1 MWMLTPVRRIFA
13 LITVIVLIGGTALA
27 VWAGSQPEEPTSR
40 VTGESQYAVI
50 VPDLCAA
57 IDAAQ
62 AGRRTAAY
70 DLFYRRA
77 HVGLHAL
84 AAQVDANSGG
94 RELGGRLRRAKS
106 TVETGL
112 LNNTSPLPN
121 ELGELIVVT
130 AEALDSVDGPPAQPC

>member
-1 MWMLTPVRRIFA
+1 MPMSMRRILA
-13 LITVIVLIGGTALA
+13 LATVVVLIGATALA
-27 VWAGSQPEEPTSR
+27 VWAGSQPTEPSVQGTS
-40 VTGESQYAVI
+40 ESQYAVI

-57 IDAAQ
+57 IDAAK
-62 AGRRTAAY
+62 AGQRTSAY

-84 AAQVDANSGG
+84 AADVDENAGGG

-112 LNNTSPLPN
+112 LNNSSPLPN

-130 AEALDSVDGPPAQPC
+130 AEALNSVGVESPQPC